1 MAYLHSSEIKSHG
14 NLKSSNCLI
23 DGRWTLKVSDYG
35 LTYLKSKSNLSH
47 KAGSAGNETFFFFSL
62 ECMVCFRSFCVKK
75 CKPELLLQS
84 KTFSPDLSLFHVGV
98 SRQRIGN
105 TNCHVSNSD
114 QLISLAFC
122 LPEKKSKQRKD
133 RLLAFFNPLFP
144 AVHDTD
150 LLWTAPEILRDFNRP
165 LRGTQKGDVYSFAI
179 ILQEFHTRRGPYS
192 ENNVIT
198 KGMFAGIVFQAQRKL
213 RL

>member
-47 KAGSAGNETFFFFSL
+47 KAGSAGNVTFLFFSL

-114 QLISLAFC
+114 QL
-122 LPEKKSKQRKD
+122 
-133 RLLAFFNPLFP
+133 
-144 AVHDTD
+144 
-150 LLWTAPEILRDFNRP
+150 
-165 LRGTQKGDVYSFAI
+165 
-179 ILQEFHTRRGPYS
+179 
-192 ENNVIT
+192 
-198 KGMFAGIVFQAQRKL
+198 MFARKIQANKEKL
-213 RL
+213 DYWLSLMLYFPLYTTQTCFGQLQKF